1 MAGSG
6 LVLLLAAC
14 TVQSEEET
22 WLRFEAEAGI
32 AYGTEKSSSGEGY
45 SGEGYVT
52 GFEQAEDALTLIL
65 KAPTKSLYEIQVGY
79 RGRHGDKVTVMRLND
94 EPAGDLQLPASSG
107 FEEVYAGKLLLDEG
121 ENELT
126 FVSSWGWYDLDYVDI
141 RPASA
146 REPHRVENVLV
157 TPEPSVEALALHQFL
172 IEQYGNRILSGQQTL
187 QDALQLGWTYGKLP
201 AIAGFDLIDYTPSR
215 TERGST
221 SREVED
227 MLTWH
232 DKGGIVTLAWHWN
245 APMDLVDSE
254 SQPWWRGFYTE
265 GTTFNLQEALAD
277 PDSQGY
283 ALLLRDIDVI
293 AFQLKRLQEARIPVL
308 WRPLHEAEGGWFWWG
323 AQGPEPAKALYRIL
337 YDRLT
342 VKHGLDNL
350 IWIWNSEDA
359 DWFPG
364 DDVVDI
370 VSVDSYPE
378 PGDHH
383 PVSRSYDNLVR
394 LVDDRKL
401 VALTENGAIPD
412 PERMIQYGA
421 HWSWFCTWSAEF
433 IEDGKH
439 NSPEH
444 IAAILDHE
452 YVLTLDELPEFL
464 KLPGSE

>member
-1 MAGSG
+1 M
-6 LVLLLAAC
+6 LLLAGCAI
-14 TVQSEEET
+14 QPEEEA
-22 WLRFEAEAGI
+22 WLRFEAEEGLVQ
-32 AYGTEKSSSGEGY
+32 GTETSTEGQGFSGQ
-45 SGEGYVT
+45 GYVT
-52 GFEQAEDALTLIL
+52 RFEQPEDALTIIL
-65 KAPTKSLYEIQVGY
+65 EAPSSLLYEVRVGY
-79 RGRHGDKVTVMRLND
+79 RGAHGDKMTVMRLN
-94 EPAGDLQLPASSG
+94 EAPAGDLRLPASSG
-107 FEEVYAGKLLLDEG
+107 FEEVYAGKLMLEEG
-121 ENELT
+121 DNALQ

-141 RPASA
+141 RLASP
-146 REPHRVENVLV
+146 RTKHKVENVLV

-172 IEQYGNRILSGQQTL
+172 IDQYGSKILSGQQTL
-187 QDALQLGWTYGKLP
+187 QEALQLGWTYGKLP

-215 TERGST
+215 TERGTS

-245 APMDLVDSE
+245 APMDLIDSE
-254 SQPWWRGFYTE
+254 DQPWWRGFYTD

-277 PDSQGY
+277 PESEAY
-283 ALLLRDIDVI
+283 HLLMRDIDVI
-293 AFQLKRLQEARIPVL
+293 AFQLKRLQEAGIPVL

-337 YDRLT
+337 FERLT
-342 VKHGLDNL
+342 VKHELSNL
-350 IWIWNSEDA
+350 IWIWNSEEPE
-359 DWFPG
+359 WYPG
-364 DDVVDI
+364 NDVVDI

-412 PERMIQYGA
+412 PELMIQYGA
-421 HWSWFCTWSAEF
+421 HWSWFCTWSDEF
-433 IEDGKH
+433 IGDGKH

-444 IAAILDHE
+444 IAAVLNHE

-464 KLPGSE
+464 TQPGSE